1 MRLKEGM
8 GVSQGAHTRSA
19 APPRGL
25 RLGQGPLRGRTSPA
39 PEPPGLP
46 PQCLSGGKQEYDCQL
61 SGQQSAVGRRG
72 KSASEGGGL
81 WGGCSAAS
89 LPLRNILSLEAPPG
103 RRGPQASPDP
113 VGNLWVQGTHALDT
127 SATQTASW
135 MMWEGEEDR
144 GVLPSWAPTRSPVF

>member
-46 PQCLSGGKQEYDCQL
+46 TQCLSGGKQEYDCQL
-61 SGQQSAVGRRG
+61 SGQQSAVSGEGKIGFRGRRALG
-72 KSASEGGGL
+72 RLFGCQSAPEKHLVSGSPSGQAGT
-81 WGGCSAAS
+81 
-89 LPLRNILSLEAPPG
+89 PG
-103 RRGPQASPDP
+103 IS
-113 VGNLWVQGTHALDT
+113 
-127 SATQTASW
+127 
-135 MMWEGEEDR
+135 
-144 GVLPSWAPTRSPVF
+144 